1 MEDLSM
7 YEQHNLLYT
16 QERLSKYRPGGYHP
30 VCLGDTFK
38 NGRYEIH
45 HKLGWGG
52 FSTVWLAKDRE
63 KEQWVS
69 LKMMTADNSK
79 GSRELHSLQFLQKC
93 AEGRPAS
100 KLIVS
105 LLDVFTHQGPNGS
118 HQCLVFELL
127 GPSVDKVVGDYHSL
141 GDALE
146 IDIILRMSEQLLEAI
161 NFIHESGMGHGDIS
175 GGNVAFSCSNLSNA
189 TKDELF
195 EVLGLPEVE
204 DLVRLDGQPLGNGLP
219 KHIVKVAD
227 WENWVDEDEEDIRI
241 LDFGEA
247 FLQGNEPKVLAQP
260 GQLRVP
266 ELIFTDC
273 FDYRVDL
280 WRAGCMIH
288 AFIFGSYPFQYLG
301 EDEVLVSQMIRF
313 VGKLPK
319 DWQPIWE
326 RMKMNFKRGL
336 KSSEEVE
343 VSELDRRLS
352 RRDPDPILTRLASV
366 IRQLMRFVPSSR
378 IEASE
383 ALALLRSEQDAD
395 YDT

>member
-1 MEDLSM
+1 MENLSV
-7 YEQHNLLYT
+7 YEQSDLLYN

-38 NGRYEIH
+38 NGRYEIQ

-52 FSTVWLAKDRE
+52 FSTVWLANDRE
-63 KEQWVS
+63 REQWVS
-69 LKMMTADNSK
+69 LKIVTADATTSQR
-79 GSRELHSLQFLQKC
+79 SRELQSLQFLQEYG
-93 AEGRPAS
+93 EGRPAS
-100 KLIVS
+100 KYVVS
-105 LLDVFTHQGPNGS
+105 LLDDSIHQGPNGT

-127 GPSVDKVVGDYHSL
+127 GPSVGKVIDDYYSFGDT
-141 GDALE
+141 LE
-146 IDIILRMSEQLLEAI
+146 MDIILRMSEQLLEAI
-161 NFIHESGMGHGDIS
+161 SFIHKAGMGHGGADIS
-175 GGNVAFSCSNLSNA
+175 GGNIAFTCSNPSHA

-195 EVLGLPEVE
+195 EVLGSPEVE
-204 DLVRLDGQPLGNGLP
+204 DLVRLDGQPLSQGLP
-219 KHIVKVAD
+219 KQII
-227 WENWVDEDEEDIRI
+227 DEDEEDLRI

-247 FLQGNEPKVLAQP
+247 FLQGNEPRVLAQP

-301 EDEVLVSQMIRF
+301 EDEVLVLQMIGF

-326 RMKMNFKRGL
+326 RMKSNFKRDL
-336 KSSEEVE
+336 HLIEDNQ
-343 VSELDRRLS
+343 VSELDRRLN
-352 RRDPDPILTRLASV
+352 RREPNPALTRLALV
-366 IRQLMRFVPSSR
+366 IRKLMRFVPSSR
-378 IEASE
+378 MEASE
-383 ALALLRSEQDAD
+383 ALGLLRSKYDAE
-395 YDT
+395 